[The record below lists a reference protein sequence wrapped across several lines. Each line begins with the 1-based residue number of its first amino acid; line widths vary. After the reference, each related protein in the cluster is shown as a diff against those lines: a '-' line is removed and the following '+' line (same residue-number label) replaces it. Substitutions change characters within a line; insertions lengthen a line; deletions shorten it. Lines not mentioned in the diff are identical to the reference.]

1 VTDAAHPALIAWPA
15 KAAVNRAVPKIKIY
29 EHAAVNSRLK
39 DLFVKE
45 VEQITWLSKLAAET
59 VNLPAK
65 DGVSEIQVFSIQL
78 KTPNLHHD
86 VLRCIDGTIS
96 HPILFELHHQGC
108 VQVIASYKRPRG
120 GHVGGQPQISE
131 YFAAPWLPQDAKR
144 SSLPTAL
151 NLAGLYER
159 VLLRL
164 VPLPPR
170 KSESLGALI
179 ERLDRARATDLEL
192 RKAVSALE
200 KEKQFNRKVELNA
213 TVRKLNS
220 DLKKLGY
227 TQKARHAYQGQ

>member
-1 VTDAAHPALIAWPA
+1 MTDAAHPALIAWPA
-15 KAAVNRAVPKIKIY
+15 KAAVNRAVPKTKIY

-45 VEQITWLSKLAAET
+45 VVQITWLTKLAAET

-65 DGVSEIQVFSIQL
+65 DGVSEIQVFGIQL

-96 HPILFELHHQGC
+96 HPILFELHHEGC

-120 GHVGGQPQISE
+120 SHVGGKLQLSE
-131 YFAAPWLPQDAKR
+131 YFAAPWLPEDAKR

-159 VLLRL
+159 VLRCL

-170 KSESLGALI
+170 KSEPIGALI
-179 ERLDRARATDLEL
+179 ERFDRARATDLEL
-192 RKAVSALE
+192 CKAVSAIE

-213 TVRKLNS
+213 TVRKLRS
-220 DLKKLGY
+220 DLERLGY
-227 TQKARHAYQGQ
+227 TQEARHGRQGQ